1 MEFHNQSFNLSSFV
15 NNSTGTEEVPVIAT
29 YLSMVIILM
38 ATIIVI
44 APTIM
49 IINVI
54 WQTRELHN
62 KYFFFVA
69 NLLGTIAIGVI
80 FRSVLQYL
88 VMILY
93 LLKLNSHY
101 VGVIVKWVYLT
112 LSLLF
117 YLVDI
122 LLPISLAAERMIVI
136 AFPYRHRSIMTT
148 KMVAGILAA
157 VWGLSAILT
166 ITSTIVVPVDLL
178 WALAVNRWDM
188 SIFPYLVIPRLI
200 SVISITVVN
209 ILLQYKIT
217 ITARKAEE
225 NKRLGNEEEKRF
237 DKLVKTFRTQF
248 KTTITLFLVGG
259 IDVIADILLPIMY
272 VAIGF
277 MIDPSKHIYIGRF
290 LVYPI
295 EIGVMLSQILIYGLY
310 MRKIRKRLPNWITC
324 HGLWIIRHNRV
335 GVLHQRP

>member
-1 MEFHNQSFNLSSFV
+1 MEFYNQSFNLY
-15 NNSTGTEEVPVIAT
+15 NSTNTEEVPVIAT

-38 ATIIVI
+38 VTIIVI
-44 APTIM
+44 TPAMM

-54 WQTRELHN
+54 RQTRELHSN
-62 KYFFFVA
+62 YFFFVA

-93 LLKLNSHY
+93 LLELNSNY
-101 VGVIVKWVYLT
+101 VAVIVKWVYLT

-117 YLVDI
+117 YVVDI
-122 LLPISLAAERMIVI
+122 LLPVSLAAERMIVI
-136 AFPYRHRSIMTT
+136 AFPYHHRSIITT
-148 KMVAGILAA
+148 KVVAGILAA

-166 ITSTIVVPVDLL
+166 ITTTIVVPVDLL
-178 WALAVNRWDM
+178 WALAVNSWDL
-188 SIFPYLVIPRLI
+188 SIFPYLVIPRLF
-200 SVISITVVN
+200 SVISITVAN

-217 ITARKAEE
+217 ITTRKAEE
-225 NKRLGNEEEKRF
+225 NKRLGNEEEKRLN
-237 DKLVKTFRTQF
+237 KLVKTFQAQV
-248 KTTITLFLVGG
+248 KTTVTLFLVGG
-259 IDVIADILLPIMY
+259 IDVMADILLPIMY
-272 VAIGF
+272 VAFGI

-295 EIGVMLSQILIYGLY
+295 ETTVLLSQILVYGLC
-310 MRKIRKRLPNWITC
+310 MRKIRKQLPNWITC
-324 HGLWIIRHNRV
+324 HGQCTIRHNRV